1 VKLDYRAVDELPVE
15 TDLLVGK
22 LRRGS
27 GDTCIFKILEKVV
40 VYGFCKFPDG
50 NSTPEDYRYLGGGLS
65 GFLRVNAGD
74 VEEVE
79 DSYLRYFIGCHKYEM
94 FQEIT
99 SINSVVAP
107 QGNQHLILVWAGF

>member
-1 VKLDYRAVDELPVE
+1 MLDISDCDYPGSCLLTVYGQADESRNVHYCA
-15 TDLLVGK
+15 GMAYA
-22 LRRGS
+22 GS
-27 GDTCIFKILEKVV
+27 LASALEKSI
-40 VYGFCKFPDG
+40 YELWQ
-50 NSTPEDYRYLGGGLS
+50 TYR
-65 GFLRVNAGD
+65 FLDLFAATEGD